1 MPEVRNMSTDEI
13 KSRTGR
19 FAGLKPMST
28 AGKLAS
34 QGVPQAAL
42 DIVFA
47 RNLMPVVLEATA
59 NPFGNASPITGA
71 GGMSLHVSVCP
82 PGQGPC
88 LHCHHATYET
98 FVCLD
103 GKWEFSVGDKGQEKV
118 VLEKWDT
125 FSCPPGVYRGFRNIA
140 DRDSTL
146 LTIISG
152 PADARDD
159 VSCPPI
165 IADQL
170 KALGDKVLPAF
181 DSIVKFDPPKA
192 A

>member
-1 MPEVRNMSTDEI
+1 MPDIRNMTKDEI

-19 FAGLKPMST
+19 FAALKPMST
-28 AGKLAS
+28 AKKLADE
-34 QGVPQAAL
+34 GVPQKAI
-42 DIVFA
+42 DIIFA
-47 RNLMPVVLEATA
+47 NKLMPVVLENAA

-88 LHCHHATYET
+88 LHNHSATYET

-103 GKWEFSVGDKGQEKV
+103 GKWEFSVGDTGQEKL

-125 FSCPPGVYRGFRNIA
+125 FSCPPNVYRGFKNA
-140 DRDSTL
+140 DAKDRVL
-146 LTIISG
+146 MAIISG
-152 PADARDD
+152 PPDARDD

-165 IADQL
+165 IEKQL
-170 KALGDKVLPAF
+170 AAIGPQVVPAI
-181 DSIVKFDPPKA
+181 SKIVKFDK
-192 A
+192 